1 MKDLL
6 QMMLDTQKDSQ
17 EVRGYDFGMM
27 NTAETVQYIK
37 SHALYMTVELG
48 EFLQELPMFKDWKKY
63 PSGMPVDN
71 DKAREELID
80 VFHFMLNIFVA
91 MDMSADDIF
100 SEYMNKH
107 NENARRLADT
117 QHYKRDTEAHE

>member
-1 MKDLL
+1 M
-6 QMMLDTQKDSQ
+6 
-17 EVRGYDFGMM
+17 
-27 NTAETVQYIK
+27 A
-37 SHALYMTVELG
+37 
-48 EFLQELPMFKDWKKY
+48 
-63 PSGMPVDN
+63 VDN

-100 SEYMNKH
+100 SAYMNKH
-107 NENARRLADT
+107 NENVRRLADT